1 MTVDLRR
8 GPGPSPDAALCLD
21 DAAYVLGSLSP
32 IERQAFEQHLAD
44 CPRCQAAVARLA
56 GLPGLLAGT
65 SRADVDLGAV
75 PVPDTLLPR
84 LLVSVTGER
93 RRRLVLS
100 SLAGAAVAAAIAVV
114 VALLVRPAPAAPQ
127 ALPATT
133 QTVPATTQALPAPVQ
148 MTPLVA
154 GPMNVSLQLTDKQ
167 WGTSVVIRCAYEGTH
182 QAGVGYQLVA
192 FDSSGTPQTLGWW
205 ASVTGSATTVT
216 TASSWHLKDIS
227 RLEVQLPDGMPLL
240 RAVPPTR

>member
-1 MTVDLRR
+1 MNGDPR
-8 GPGPSPDAALCLD
+8 GAPGPHSGPCLD

-32 IERQAFEQHLAD
+32 AERQAYEQHLAG
-44 CPRCQAAVARLA
+44 CARCQASVGRLA
-56 GLPGLLAGT
+56 GLPGLLAVT
-65 SRADVDLGAV
+65 SPADVSGSTA

-84 LLVSVTGER
+84 LLDTVARER
-93 RRRLVLS
+93 RRHRFLVS
-100 SLAGAAVAAAIAVV
+100 GVTGAAIAAAVALVI
-114 VALLVRPAPAAPQ
+114 ALLVRPAPATPQ
-127 ALPATT
+127 ASSTTT
-133 QTVPATTQALPAPVQ
+133 QTQPAPVQ
-148 MTPLVA
+148 MTPLVS

-167 WGTSVVIRCAYEGTH
+167 WGTSVVVRCAYEGAH

-192 FDSSGTPQTLGWW
+192 FDPDGKPQTLGWW

-216 TASSWHLKDIS
+216 TASSLHLKDIS